1 MSQTHTARTGSGA
14 QRLVALALLLVAG
27 VVSLPLAASAFDGE
41 GSENWI
47 LPVQL
52 GGMAVVGA
60 VVGLLLPGLGGATSS
75 TRRSVWVGVA
85 LGVLFAVVGVV
96 VFFLLLSGFDGA

>member
-1 MSQTHTARTGSGA
+1 VPRP
-14 QRLVALALLLVAG
+14 LAYVVLLVAG
-27 VVSLPLAASAFDGE
+27 ILSLPVAAAFFDGE

-60 VVGLLLPGLGGATSS
+60 LVGLATPGLAGGDGRS
-75 TRRSVWVGVA
+75 TRRRLAVGA
-85 LGVLFAVVGVV
+85 LAGLAAALIGVV
-96 VFFLLLSGFDGA
+96 LFFLLLNGFDGA

>member
-1 MSQTHTARTGSGA
+1 VPRP
-14 QRLVALALLLVAG
+14 LAYVVLLVAG
-27 VVSLPLAASAFDGE
+27 MLSLPVAAAFFDGE

-60 VVGLLLPGLGGATSS
+60 LVGLATPGLAGDDRAMRRRLAVGALA
-75 TRRSVWVGVA
+75 GLAAA
-85 LGVLFAVVGVV
+85 LIGVV
-96 VFFLLLSGFDGA
+96 LFFLLLNGFDGA